1 MGAIDCHVHI
11 GKNMFLRLNVG
22 AEELLDLADRT
33 GIEKLFCTDLT
44 ALFYDM
50 HEGNRLLAA
59 ELKRHPD
66 RLIGYATISSPYFGE
81 EAIDEL
87 KRCFFD
93 YGMRGIK
100 VYSVA
105 PVRLNPWV
113 MEGILAFSAEHKL
126 PMLAHITPTECE
138 SLAKANPEAIIVM
151 AHMGGFPDAGGDWR
165 MAIEVAQRHKNV
177 WLDTTSS
184 TYDSG
189 MMEMA
194 VRRLGAGRILFG
206 TDMPLL
212 DPFAGVQKIRS
223 AFLTEEEKT
232 LILGGNLERLLA
244 QQQVAQ

>member
-1 MGAIDCHVHI
+1 
-11 GKNMFLRLNVG
+11 
-22 AEELLDLADRT
+22 
-33 GIEKLFCTDLT
+33 
-44 ALFYDM
+44 
-50 HEGNRLLAA
+50 
-59 ELKRHPD
+59 
-66 RLIGYATISSPYFGE
+66 
-81 EAIDEL
+81 
-87 KRCFFD
+87 
-93 YGMRGIK
+93 
-100 VYSVA
+100 
-105 PVRLNPWV
+105 
-113 MEGILAFSAEHKL
+113 
-126 PMLAHITPTECE
+126 
-138 SLAKANPEAIIVM
+138 M